1 MLSGRLAP
9 LLRCRGTCSRS
20 GAGPGALYPAP
31 APRSPACE
39 ARLLRAAG
47 GGSVQGAGAGAGAG
61 SGRAVRHQL
70 PAPHVE
76 FRPSSAL

>member
-20 GAGPGALYPAP
+20 GAGPGALCAAPPPP

-39 ARLLRAAG
+39 ARLLRAVG
-47 GGSVQGAGAGAGAG
+47 GGRVQGAGAGSG
-61 SGRAVRHQL
+61 SGVRHQL

>member
-47 GGSVQGAGAGAGAG
+47 GGRVQGAGAGAG
-61 SGRAVRHQL
+61 SGRGVRHQL